1 MYLHFQKN
9 NRTFEVQNE
18 TKQFNSNFLNQNI
31 PRRSGASPAT
41 SDYSA
46 RSAATWALFST
57 FNLMQNEKNIHPSHH
72 APQSI
77 QSHKTVLRV
86 TKVECEGPDQF
97 AIHVKV
103 NNRGTIVIRCWD
115 PDILERVLE
124 SLAKAN
130 Q

>member
-1 MYLHFQKN
+1 MQTEN
-9 NRTFEVQNE
+9 
-18 TKQFNSNFLNQNI
+18 NI
-31 PRRSGASPAT
+31 PYAT
-41 SDYSA
+41 Q
-46 RSAATWALFST
+46 ST
-57 FNLMQNEKNIHPSHH
+57 PSRTH
-72 APQSI
+72 A
-77 QSHKTVLRV
+77 LRV

>member
-18 TKQFNSNFLNQNI
+18 TKQFNSNFLNQNKAQAI
-31 PRRSGASPAT
+31 GCKSFNFRLFGSVC
-41 SDYSA
+41 SDLGFY
-46 RSAATWALFST
+46 FIKK
-57 FNLMQNEKNIHPSHH
+57 NLMQTEKNIPYATQSTPSRTH
-72 APQSI
+72 A
-77 QSHKTVLRV
+77 LRV

-103 NNRGTIVIRCWD
+103 NNRGTTVIRFSN
-115 PDILERVLE
+115 PDHFIGILE